1 MSPIA
6 PFRNTSLTT
15 SSPSTLPRT
24 FPLHAYTP
32 PLLQL
37 QLPLYLALKFSL
49 DPNHPDPSVFLW
61 FSIPFALL
69 MMWALWKTLQAWRA
83 WLGNFREDPEVERK
97 YRIYMENERRV
108 ARRSGWFAWWSR
120 GMGRSVDGNAD

>member
-1 MSPIA
+1 
-6 PFRNTSLTT
+6 
-15 SSPSTLPRT
+15 
-24 FPLHAYTP
+24 
-32 PLLQL
+32 
-37 QLPLYLALKFSL
+37 L
-49 DPNHPDPSVFLW
+49 DPNHPDPTVFLW

-83 WLGNFREDPEVERK
+83 WLGNFREDPEVERN